1 MPLRVIVRAAI
12 VADRRRTSALRP
24 PRDRRSAAAATAGP
38 EARGGEGGVRAM
50 PGRGARSGTPR
61 SRPSVGPSM
70 EDPAAGGPGFRVA
83 RRPPGKNRPGRA
95 GRFYCFFAGARTSPR
110 RLRARPGGPRRTS
123 DAPEAGETPSRER
136 ESVCVCG
143 RERRVSEW
151 TFESC
156 PVLVELLRLRPPAI
170 TSPVTSRLTVP
181 SRPQSHHSILCRHV
195 PSNIPTSSR
204 PQSHP
209 IDLPT
214 CYCVCVRAVRARV
227 RARARARVC
236 E

>member
-1 MPLRVIVRAAI
+1 MDEFLPLQVYV
-12 VADRRRTSALRP
+12 
-24 PRDRRSAAAATAGP
+24 
-38 EARGGEGGVRAM
+38 
-50 PGRGARSGTPR
+50 GRW
-61 SRPSVGPSM
+61 
-70 EDPAAGGPGFRVA
+70 RVA
-83 RRPPGKNRPGRA
+83 
-95 GRFYCFFAGARTSPR
+95 
-110 RLRARPGGPRRTS
+110 
-123 DAPEAGETPSRER
+123 
-136 ESVCVCG
+136 
-143 RERRVSEW
+143 EW